1 MGFMYSIFNTSI
13 PKQAPYLRCSYLA
26 LLSFH
31 PFIIVIGKGAKNL
44 PIYKKFFRIFSSVR
58 VSTLLFVLGGLL
70 MQAKTCLYSI
80 SGAASTVCVMTQ
92 GIIASR
98 FSQIFPVEYL

>member
-31 PFIIVIGKGAKNL
+31 PFIMVIGKGAKNL
-44 PIYKKFFRIFSSVR
+44 PIYKKFFRIFR
-58 VSTLLFVLGGLL
+58 QYVSQHSYLFWAVLCRLKPVYIL
-70 MQAKTCLYSI
+70 FQEQQAL
-80 SGAASTVCVMTQ
+80 
-92 GIIASR
+92 
-98 FSQIFPVEYL
+98 PVS